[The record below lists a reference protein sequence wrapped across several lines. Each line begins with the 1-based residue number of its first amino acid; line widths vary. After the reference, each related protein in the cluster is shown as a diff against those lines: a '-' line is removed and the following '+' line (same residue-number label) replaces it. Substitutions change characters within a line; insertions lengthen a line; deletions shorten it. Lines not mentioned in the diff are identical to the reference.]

1 MRSKI
6 TTFLKIGVSV
16 GLIFYA
22 FSRVPLALV
31 WNQLASARL
40 GFCLLALA
48 FYLLAVAINAAKWQ
62 VLLHAQQVFIP
73 FPALLQFQFIGFF
86 FNNIL
91 PANVGGDVM
100 RGYSLA
106 RYTDRTADAAVSVV
120 VDRIVGLMAY
130 MSTAAVGA
138 FLAVALAGHSELR
151 GVEWVAIGAFLVLS
165 CMLALLLSRRL
176 RSIISTL
183 FGWRLLAPLAPI
195 WEHLSDAFN
204 SYRFRYDALAKAFA
218 IGLVGIL
225 ATTLVNWL
233 LSLSMG
239 GGMTLMQILIFNP
252 LIALALTI
260 PISIGGIGVS
270 QSAYTFFYG
279 LAGVPAGHALAVSI
293 LMYAIQVVASLPGGV
308 LWLRIR
314 RGTDDQQ
321 PTYQP
326 TR

>member
-1 MRSKI
+1 MRDKI
-6 TTFLKIGVSV
+6 ITLLKIAVSL
-16 GLIFYA
+16 GLIMYA
-22 FSRVPLALV
+22 FSRVPLPQV
-31 WNQLASARL
+31 WRQLASANL
-40 GFCLLALA
+40 GWTLLALCV
-48 FYLLAVAINAAKWQ
+48 FWLAMTTNAVKWQ
-62 VLLHAQQVFIP
+62 VLLHAQDVYIP

-130 MSTAAVGA
+130 MATAAVGA
-138 FLAVALAGHSELR
+138 FAAVALAGHSELR
-151 GVEWVAIGAFLVLS
+151 GVEWVAIAAFLVLAGL
-165 CMLALLLSRRL
+165 LAMLLSRRL
-176 RSIISTL
+176 RGVISAL
-183 FGWRLLAPLAPI
+183 CAWRFLAPLAPA
-195 WEHLSDAFN
+195 WEHLSHAFN
-204 SYRFRYDALAKAFA
+204 AYRFRYRALGLAFAVALA
-218 IGLVGIL
+218 GI
-225 ATTLVNWL
+225 ACTTLCNWF

-293 LMYAIQVVASLPGGV
+293 MMFAIQVVASLPGGV

-314 RGTDDQQ
+314 RSHDQQ

-326 TR
+326 TE